1 MLIKIEGR
9 SYPAVSVDSATL
21 ADLLAIKAQTGY
33 SKKDLREMA
42 ERTEGLSE
50 EEIEDSDEALVMIGI
65 LVWLSRR
72 HAGEDLTLE
81 EACAFPLGELEF
93 VLEKDDPVPA
103 GAGGGEDVPPRARR
117 EGSDRP
123 GTPSGSRPVPTD
135 RSKKKTSGKASR
147 SA

>member
-1 MLIKIEGR
+1 MLIRIGTR
-9 SYPAVSVDSATL
+9 TFPAVSVDSATL
-21 ADLLAIKAQTGY
+21 ADLLAIRSQTGF

-42 ERTEGLSE
+42 ERTEKLTE
-50 EEIEDSDEALVMIGI
+50 EEVEDSDEALTMIGI

-81 EACAFPLGELEF
+81 EACAFPLAELEF
-93 VLEKDDPVPA
+93 ILEKDDPVPA

-123 GTPSGSRPVPTD
+123 GTPSEPRPVPTD
-135 RSKKKTSGKASR
+135 RSRKKTSSKASR